1 MRFSQRYGYTPV
13 RDAIQLEGMDVQLRN
28 SLWNALEMHFWSL
41 VSTSDMFGVYDLSHP
56 QHQGTQLVVQELWV
70 DFFKFPLDR
79 LSNNWVVVKKRLRE
93 HFFKEPW
100 FWVYDFIEFVAQH
113 YYDRG
118 VSENFRVTAN
128 GFLERE
134 KSGWRFVEEFIV
146 QITDQ
151 TEIGEIESA
160 MSGKEQSVS
169 DHLHA
174 ALNLLSDR
182 NDPDYP
188 NSIKESISAVE
199 SLVKSTLGTEKG
211 TLGGLLSELDRRT
224 PLHPAYK
231 SALSSLYGYT
241 SDEGGIRHGKSDTD
255 RQVTFEEAK
264 FMLVVCSAF
273 INYVRGTV
281 SAKHLP

>member
-13 RDAIQLEGMDVQLRN
+13 RDTIQLDGMDVQLRN
-28 SLWNALEMHFWSL
+28 SLWNALEMHYWSL
-41 VSTSDMFGVYDLSHP
+41 VSTPDMFGAYSLSHP
-56 QHQGTQLVVQELWV
+56 RHEGIRLIVRALWI
-70 DFFKFPLDR
+70 DFFKSPLHT
-79 LSNNWVVVKKRLRE
+79 LSNDWGTVKKSLGE
-93 HFFKEPW
+93 HFFKQPW

-113 YYDRG
+113 YSDCG
-118 VSENFRVTAN
+118 ISNNFRITAN
-128 GFLERE
+128 RFLERE
-134 KSGWRFVEEFIV
+134 MSGYRFVEEVIV
-146 QITDQ
+146 PITDR
-151 TEIGEIESA
+151 TEIDEIESA
-160 MSGKEQSVS
+160 MNGKEQSAN

-211 TLGGLLSELDRRT
+211 TLGDLLKEMDRRT

-255 RQVTFEEAK
+255 REVTFEEAK

-273 INYVRGTV
+273 ISYVRGSTR
-281 SAKHLP
+281 A

>member
-1 MRFSQRYGYTPV
+1 MKFSQRYGYTPV
-13 RDAIQLEGMDVQLRN
+13 KNSIQLEHMDSELRN
-28 SLWNALEMHFWSL
+28 SLWNCLEICYWN
-41 VSTSDMFGVYDLSHP
+41 
-56 QHQGTQLVVQELWV
+56 QGRGSYLNDSANSELQGICNVTWK
-70 DFFKFPLDR
+70 DFFKKPLDTR
-79 LSNNWVVVKKRLRE
+79 PRIWPEAKSQLR
-93 HFFKEPW
+93 HYFFSEAKW
-100 FWVYDFIEFVAQH
+100 YQVYDFIEFIPNHDHSRSRSNRPVF
-113 YYDRG
+113 
-118 VSENFRVTAN
+118 FRHEVN
-128 GFLERE
+128 EVLERE
-134 KSGWRFVEEFIV
+134 MSGYRFVEEIIV
-146 QITDQ
+146 PITDQ

-160 MSGKEQSVS
+160 MNGKEQSAN

-211 TLGGLLSELDRRT
+211 TLGDLLKEMDRRT

-255 RQVTFEEAK
+255 REVTFEEAK

-273 INYVRGTV
+273 INYVRGSTR
-281 SAKHLP
+281 A

>member
-1 MRFSQRYGYTPV
+1 MEDHYWMPDNHTRTLHSYTDLSQICETLWRNYFAHPVDTLPRGWHETRAKLRTFFFSAAQWF
-13 RDAIQLEGMDVQLRN
+13 Q
-28 SLWNALEMHFWSL
+28 
-41 VSTSDMFGVYDLSHP
+41 VYDL
-56 QHQGTQLVVQELWV
+56 
-70 DFFKFPLDR
+70 
-79 LSNNWVVVKKRLRE
+79 
-93 HFFKEPW
+93 
-100 FWVYDFIEFVAQH
+100 IEFVAAN
-113 YYDRG
+113 DNSKFAIARPI
-118 VSENFRVTAN
+118 VFRQDVN
-128 GFLERE
+128 EVLERE
-134 KSGWRFVEEFIV
+134 MSGYRFVGEFITP
-146 QITDQ
+146 ITFQ
-151 TEIGEIESA
+151 TEIDEIESA
-160 MSGKEQSVS
+160 MTGKEQSVT
-169 DHLHA
+169 DHLHS

-211 TLGGLLSELDRRT
+211 TLGDLLKELERRT

-273 INYVRGTV
+273 VNYVRGTIGI
-281 SAKHLP
+281 